1 MTEPG
6 PDADATAL
14 VLRPLGWRE
23 ADGVARLWRDLLVM
37 FLPLLPFALLAGLF
51 GEHHPAVLALVLV
64 CVLLILVVYVLELVL
79 VRRERVVVTA
89 ESVEWWRG
97 RRLRA
102 SLRRGPSLRAA
113 RYVPWPLGRSLGLIH
128 LAVSDGTTGFRL
140 CDARWIARFET
151 IVLAAQ
157 VTAPRLTPARARRRM
172 PECFTAVEHLLDAL
186 RAQGSTRV
194 AVGVVVL
201 VSAGLVAGYLVG
213 ALTGAGP

>member
-23 ADGVARLWRDLLVM
+23 ADGAARLWRDLLV
-37 FLPLLPFALLAGLF
+37 LAVPLTPGVLWLALASEQHPWVAVVVLAGVL
-51 GEHHPAVLALVLV
+51 AVLGAYATE
-64 CVLLILVVYVLELVL
+64 LLM
-79 VRRERVVVTA
+79 VRHERVVVTA
-89 ESVEWWRG
+89 STVEWWRG
-97 RRLRA
+97 KRLRA
-102 SLRRGPSLRAA
+102 RLQRGPTLRAA
-113 RYVPWPLGRSLGLIH
+113 RYVPWPVGRPLGLIH

-140 CDARWIARFET
+140 GDARWIARFEA

-157 VTAPRLTPARARRRM
+157 LAAPRLTPARARRRM
-172 PECFTAVEHLLDAL
+172 PECFTAVERLPDAL
-186 RAQGSTRV
+186 RARGSAWV

-201 VSAGLVAGYLVG
+201 LAAGLAGYLVG

>member
-1 MTEPG
+1 MTEQG
-6 PDADATAL
+6 PDADASAL

-37 FLPLLPFALLAGLF
+37 FLPLLPFAVLSALL
-51 GEHHPAVLALVLV
+51 GEHHPAVLALVLA
-64 CVLLILVVYVLELVL
+64 CVLLILVIYVVELVL

-113 RYVPWPLGRSLGLIH
+113 RYVPWPVGRPLGLIH

-140 CDARWIARFET
+140 GDARWIAHFGAIT
-151 IVLAAQ
+151 LAAE
-157 VTAPRLTPARARRRM
+157 VPAPRLTHTRARRRM
-172 PECFTAVEHLLDAL
+172 PECFTAVERLPDAL

-201 VSAGLVAGYLVG
+201 VSASLVAGYLIG